1 MQLWGTQS
9 TGNITLLWAVLSQC
23 GVRLVRK
30 CCQSPGNEKCSL
42 RHLVTFL
49 RHRATFKYITLW
61 LYHHFQG
68 PYSVPETLIC
78 TLFNTL
84 QQPVF
89 FLIPKLQRFPAMLR
103 RYFLAPFVMQEN
115 WFIESGSMFFLNLKF
130 LAHLHLLAVIPV
142 CLLICVPIRL

>member
-89 FLIPKLQRFPAMLR
+89 FFNSKVAEIPSHAKKIFFSPICHAGKLIHIIWEHVLSEFEV
-103 RYFLAPFVMQEN
+103 F
-115 WFIESGSMFFLNLKF
+115 GSS
-130 LAHLHLLAVIPV
+130 ASACCYP
-142 CLLICVPIRL
+142 CLLTYLCSH